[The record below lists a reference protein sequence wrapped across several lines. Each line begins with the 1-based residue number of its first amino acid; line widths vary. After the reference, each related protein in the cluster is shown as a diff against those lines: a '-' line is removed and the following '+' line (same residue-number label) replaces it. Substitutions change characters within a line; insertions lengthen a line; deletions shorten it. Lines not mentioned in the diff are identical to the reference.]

1 MSLSIK
7 QLEKNPWDT
16 ISEQYEIGQKIK
28 GKVSNVT
35 EFGVFIQL
43 APGIDG
49 LVHISDFSWTEHIE
63 HPADRYRKGEEVEA
77 VITGINKQ
85 TKKISLG
92 IKQLTPNPWE
102 EIEKIYPV
110 GSTVEG
116 EVTKITNFGAFVKLP
131 TGIEGL
137 VHISELSGGN
147 VDKVEDILK
156 IGQKMTFKV
165 IKVSQEDHKLGLS
178 LKTEEESAAAE
189 EQKKAKKDKAAGTGP
204 RKEKKIE
211 AAAAPKQK
219 SQLQIE
225 LEKHAARQSEGTVE
239 E

>member
-1 MSLSIK
+1 M
-7 QLEKNPWDT
+7 
-16 ISEQYEIGQKIK
+16 
-28 GKVSNVT
+28 
-35 EFGVFIQL
+35 
-43 APGIDG
+43 A

-63 HPADRYRKGEEVEA
+63 HPADRYKKGDEVEA

-102 EIEKIYPV
+102 EIEKKYPV

-116 EVTKITNFGAFVKLP
+116 EVTKITGFGAFVKLP

-147 VDKVEDILK
+147 VEKVEDIVK
-156 IGQKMTFKV
+156 IGQKATFKV
-165 IKVSQEDHKLGLS
+165 IKVNQEDHKLGLS
-178 LKTEEESAAAE
+178 LKTEEEAAAAE
-189 EQKKAKKDKAAGTGP
+189 ELKKVKKEKAAAGP
-204 RKEKKIE
+204 AIGAHRKEKKAE
-211 AAAAPKQK
+211 QPAAPKQK

-225 LEKHAARQSEGTVE
+225 LEKHAARQSDEATSE
-239 E
+239 NAE